1 MPMCRV
7 IGLEENSL
15 PSVTR
20 FTESGH
26 RRKIGYTYTVTTAR
40 PQTWTTRDLL
50 AWMSKAFESADL
62 DSPRRMSEMLLA
74 HVLGCDR
81 LRLYMETDRPASPL
95 ERDTLRDLVKRALN
109 CEPIQYLVGEEVFF
123 TMHFKVDPRVLIP
136 RPSTL
141 TIIEEVL
148 QHSRNNPDDNALRK
162 SDAGTGIM
170 IADICTGSG
179 CIAAALAKN
188 LPGARVIATDISSDA
203 LEVAHHNITNH
214 KLEDRVELICGDLLE
229 PINSHPIAGNN
240 NSLNYLC
247 SNPPYV
253 PDHEWDAIEPNV
265 KDHEPTIALR
275 ADNDGMEFVAPLIA
289 DGPRLLV
296 QGGMLLIEIASC
308 TANQCLELAKAHDLL
323 ELPRIAKDCDGL
335 DRVLIAH
342 RK

>member
-1 MPMCRV
+1 MPMFRV

-15 PSVTR
+15 PSVAR
-20 FTESGH
+20 FGEPGH
-26 RRKIGYTYTVTTAR
+26 RRKIGYTYSVTTAR

-50 AWMSKAFESADL
+50 AWMSKAFESANL

-74 HVLGCDR
+74 HVLGYDR
-81 LRLYMETDRPASPL
+81 LRLYMEIDRPASPL
-95 ERDTLRDLVKRALN
+95 ERDTLRDLVRRALAN
-109 CEPIQYLVGEEVFF
+109 EPIQYLVGEEVFF

-141 TIIEEVL
+141 TIVEKVL
-148 QHSRNNPDDNALRK
+148 QHAHNNPADYALRE

-188 LPGARVIATDISSDA
+188 LPGARVIATDISEGA
-203 LEVAHHNITNH
+203 LEIAKINICAH
-214 KLEDRVELICGDLLE
+214 KLEDRVELIAGNLLD
-229 PINSHPIAGNN
+229 PINNHPIAGNN
-240 NSLNYLC
+240 ASLNYLC
-247 SNPPYV
+247 SNPPYI

-265 KDHEPTIALR
+265 KDHEPILALR
-275 ADNDGMEFVAPLIA
+275 AKDEGMEFVAPLIA

-308 TANQCLELAKAHDLL
+308 TAEQCLELAKAHELL
-323 ELPRIAKDCDGL
+323 ECPRIAKDSDGL
-335 DRVLIAH
+335 DRVLIAY